1 MGCLNVNISELGYR
15 ISPSISW
22 LGGVAVDVF
31 RADKPI
37 NCGITDT
44 GTHLRINCGIICSVN
59 NHDEYLRV
67 SPKDIQWIT
76 KDIGVFYT
84 VESNTNWEVVTN

>member
-1 MGCLNVNISELGYR
+1 M
-15 ISPSISW
+15 PSISR
-22 LGGVAVDVF
+22 LGGITADVF

-37 NCGITDT
+37 NCGITDAS
-44 GTHLRINCGIICSVN
+44 THLRIYCGIICSVN

-76 KDIGVFYT
+76 NDLVWAGEWGSEKNSLARGESTIGI
-84 VESNTNWEVVTN
+84 WRVVGYKR